1 MVVGCDNVYAMKNEG
16 LSFIKLH
23 NNELEVTFC
32 TLGASIYSIK
42 FLGKEM
48 LLVPVNQDDYK
59 LPNFYHGKTIGR
71 LCGRIIK
78 DNQVILHGGKEG
90 ISSRLFS
97 YETYDNKIVFE
108 YNSPDGESGCDGN
121 FFLRVIYELDGSSL
135 KMKYL
140 ATVDKDCLVS
150 LTNHSFFCLGEDS
163 VDKLSIKM
171 DSDKY
176 LDIDDQM
183 LPKEMLPLPKHYN
196 FKKYVSF
203 SKTGEIDNYF
213 QVNDGII
220 YLKSKDVAL
229 EIEFDF
235 PGTVI
240 YTDNFV
246 DNVNTTLTDKL
257 THRGVA
263 LEPQDNQLFRKTLR
277 SGENYERSMSY
288 TFKKL

>member
-1 MVVGCDNVYAMKNEG
+1 M
-16 LSFIKLH
+16 
-23 NNELEVTFC
+23 
-32 TLGASIYSIK
+32 
-42 FLGKEM
+42 
-48 LLVPVNQDDYK
+48 
-59 LPNFYHGKTIGR
+59 
-71 LCGRIIK
+71 
-78 DNQVILHGGKEG
+78 
-90 ISSRLFS
+90 
-97 YETYDNKIVFE
+97 
-108 YNSPDGESGCDGN
+108 
-121 FFLRVIYELDGSSL
+121 
-135 KMKYL
+135 
-140 ATVDKDCLVS
+140 
-150 LTNHSFFCLGEDS
+150 GEDS